1 MAKMK
6 STEEVDKAEVKT
18 KGARDEFE
26 AIAVVVA
33 ENRGLTLKVLQK
45 IKIQKE
51 MSKSNI
57 LDVIS
62 DDDISTLSQNKAAK
76 AQ

>member
-1 MAKMK
+1 MGKMK
-6 STEEVDKAEVKT
+6 NAAEVEKAETKT

-26 AIAVVVA
+26 AIAVVVS
-33 ENRGLTLKVLQK
+33 EKRSLTMKVLQK
-45 IKIQKE
+45 IKIQKDR
-51 MSKSNI
+51 SKSNI

-62 DDDISTLSQNKAAK
+62 DDEISALSQNKNIK